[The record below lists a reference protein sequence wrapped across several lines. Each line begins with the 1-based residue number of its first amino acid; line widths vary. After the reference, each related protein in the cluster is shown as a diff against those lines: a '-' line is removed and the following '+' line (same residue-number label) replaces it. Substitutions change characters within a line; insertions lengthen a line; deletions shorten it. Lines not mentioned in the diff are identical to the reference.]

1 MEHREVDRQVE
12 VLIPADRCLARPV
25 VAAMEYR
32 EVDRPVEVLIPAGQC
47 PARLVAAVMEAEETA
62 AGRQVADRAEATP
75 EAHRTAA
82 LPVAITVTA
91 K

>member
-1 MEHREVDRQVE
+1 MDRQVE
-12 VLIPADRCLARPV
+12 VLIPGDQCLARPV
-25 VAAMEYR
+25 VAAMEDR
-32 EVDRPVEVLIPAGQC
+32 EVDRQVEVLIPAGQC

-62 AGRQVADRAEATP
+62 AGRQEADRAEATP

-82 LPVAITVTA
+82 LLVAITVTA

>member
-1 MEHREVDRQVE
+1 MVGRR
-12 VLIPADRCLARPV
+12 A
-25 VAAMEYR
+25 
-32 EVDRPVEVLIPAGQC
+32 EVLIPAGQC

-82 LPVAITVTA
+82 LLVAITVTA